1 MISWRVLRGICA
13 LLLVIPI
20 IHVTYLIAQ
29 DTASSMNG
37 SPSDWAK
44 EIEAYEAKDSLA
56 KLPNKPIVVVG
67 GRRVTLWTGLEDVLA
82 QPVLMRGI
90 GQATVD
96 DILYHYKRLV
106 GFYRPDTLIFIPGNN
121 EFHVRAQKSAKELV
135 AGIKELVA
143 LDKKHL
149 TTRRVYI
156 IAPLKIPMYSEDF
169 SKIEETT
176 TLLQDWAETKP
187 RVVILDAN
195 SLISDA
201 DGQPRARY
209 YRPDGVSLNEHG
221 YLRLSVMLQT
231 AIEEDPLAPNPN
243 NS

>member
-13 LLLVIPI
+13 LLLAIPLV
-20 IHVTYLIAQ
+20 HVTYLIAQ
-29 DTASSMNG
+29 DTLSSMNG
-37 SPSDWAK
+37 SPSAWAE
-44 EIEAYEAKDSLA
+44 EIDAYEQRDHLA
-56 KLPNKPIVVVG
+56 KLPHKPIVVVG
-67 GRRVTLWTGLEDVLA
+67 GRRVTLWTGLEDVLP
-82 QPVLMRGI
+82 QLVLMRGI

-96 DILYHYKRLV
+96 DILHNYKRLI

-121 EFHVRAQKSAKELV
+121 EFHIRAQKSAQELV

-143 LDKKHL
+143 LDRKHM

-169 SKIEETT
+169 SKIEKTIA
-176 TLLQDWAETKP
+176 LLQGWAETKP

-195 SLISDA
+195 PLISDA
-201 DGQPRARY
+201 DGQPRAHY